1 MKIAVD
7 SKNQVY
13 ELSSPKMLSTD
24 NELLVKAISELT
36 NKEKRMKAKS
46 LILVHKRTKK
56 VLLEVSLIHNQH
68 FYPLSILDYANA
80 MMKLMKKEIP
90 NLPIMSLD
98 SHDYNFC
105 DFNCKDC
112 LAVDTREWS
121 QRELDFNVFNI
132 EVYEKVL
139 KEIARYS
146 KERGCDSVRFEMSGE
161 GNPDMHK
168 HRARIIKF
176 ASEECNMKP
185 VYISSGSRLDSETID
200 ALAKYAYYVR
210 ISLPGLNYKA
220 YDIYSAQNMTEDQ
233 KFNYDKAMQ
242 LIETLIKKR
251 KEYGRDDE
259 LMIGARTC
267 MRPENEGSYIK
278 TAKRLGEMGAD
289 SFQIVKIL
297 IPKGKKTEHFKLT
310 EETINEIE
318 ELKTNY
324 KDYGLLHIQVPYD
337 LDFVYYDREIED
349 SRKPSQCY
357 SAFLSPILYGPHLVI
372 CTHWEKIKNITN
384 SHYGKMTGEVGELE
398 KMICGENGQRI
409 RKEVPEKCS
418 SCCSIF
424 DNQILE
430 VLRSQL
436 ALESNLDNVEFL
448 LTY

>member
-7 SKNQVY
+7 SKKQVY
-13 ELSSPKMLSTD
+13 ELNSPKMVNTD

-36 NKEKRMKAKS
+36 SKEERMKAKS
-46 LILVHKRTKK
+46 LILVHKKTKK

-80 MMKLMKKEIP
+80 MMKFMKKEIP

-121 QRELDFNVFNI
+121 QKELDFNTFNI
-132 EVYEKVL
+132 DDYEKVL

-161 GNPDMHK
+161 GNPDMYK

-185 VYISSGSRLDSETID
+185 VYISSGSRLEPETID
-200 ALAKYAYYVR
+200 ALAKYAYYIR
-210 ISLPGLNYKA
+210 ISLPGVNNEA
-220 YDIYSAQNMTEDQ
+220 YDIYSAQKMAEDQ

-251 KEYGRDDE
+251 KEYGRDGE

-267 MRPENEGSYIK
+267 MRPENEGSYIE
-278 TAKRLGEMGAD
+278 TAKRLGDMGVD

-297 IPKGKKTEHFKLT
+297 IPMGEKIDRFKLT
-310 EETINEIE
+310 EKTTKEIE
-318 ELKTNY
+318 ELKIDY
-324 KDYGLLHIQVPYD
+324 KDYGLLHVQVPHD
-337 LDFVYYDREIED
+337 LDFMYYDREIED
-349 SRKPSQCY
+349 NRKPSQCY
-357 SAFLSPILYGPHLVI
+357 SAFLSPILYGPHLVV
-372 CTHWEKIKNITN
+372 CTHWEKIKDIAD
-384 SHYGKMTGEVGELE
+384 SHYGKMTGEVGQLE
-398 KMICGENGQRI
+398 EMMCGEKGQRI
-409 RKEVPEKCS
+409 RKCVPEKCS

-430 VLRSQL
+430 VLHSQL

>member
-1 MKIAVD
+1 MKIAISSD
-7 SKNQVY
+7 NQIY
-13 ELSSPKMLSTD
+13 ELSSPKVISTD

-36 NKEKRMKAKS
+36 PKEKRMKAKS
-46 LILVHKRTKK
+46 LVLVNKKTKK
-56 VLLEVSLIHNQH
+56 ILLELSLIHNQH

-80 MMKLMKKEIP
+80 MMKLMKKEIS

-121 QRELDFNVFNI
+121 QRELDFNTFNI
-132 EVYEKVL
+132 DDYEKVL

-161 GNPDMHK
+161 GNPDMYK

-176 ASEECNMKP
+176 AAEECNMKP
-185 VYISSGSRLDSETID
+185 VYISSGSRLDEETID
-200 ALAKYAYYVR
+200 VLAKYAYYIR
-210 ISLPGLNYKA
+210 ISLPGVNNKA
-220 YDIYSAQNMTEDQ
+220 YDIYSAQKIAEDK
-233 KFNYDKAMQ
+233 KFNYEKAIQ

-251 KEYGRDDE
+251 KEYGREDK

-267 MRPENEGSYIK
+267 MRPENEGSYIE
-278 TAKRLGEMGAD
+278 TAKKLGNMGVD

-297 IPKGKKTEHFKLT
+297 IPMGEKIDHYKLT
-310 EETINEIE
+310 ENTIKEIE
-318 ELKTNY
+318 ELQTNY
-324 KDYGLLHIQVPYD
+324 KNYGLLHVQTPHD
-337 LDFVYYDREIED
+337 LDYMYYDREIED
-349 SRKPSQCY
+349 TRKPSQCY
-357 SAFLSPILYGPHLVI
+357 SAFLSPILYGPHLVV
-372 CTHWEKIKNITN
+372 CTHWEKIKDIAD
-384 SHYGKMTGEVGELE
+384 SHYGKMTGEVGQLE
-398 KMICGENGQRI
+398 EMMCGENGQRI
-409 RKEVPEKCS
+409 RKCVPEKCS